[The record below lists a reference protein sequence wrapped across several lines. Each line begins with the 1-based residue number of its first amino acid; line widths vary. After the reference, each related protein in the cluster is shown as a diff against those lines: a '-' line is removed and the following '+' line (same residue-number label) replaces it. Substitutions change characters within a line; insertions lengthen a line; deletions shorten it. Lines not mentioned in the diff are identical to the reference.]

1 MVFFLLIKVAKYTI
15 MFIGDIMDKE
25 VILPN
30 HVGIIMDGNG
40 RWAKKRGLKRS
51 FGHKA
56 GADNLE
62 KLLKHIF
69 NLGIKYVSV
78 YAFSTENFNRDEDE
92 VNYLMD
98 LFVKYFTK
106 KKKVFIKEQLK
117 VVFSGSRDRLRDD
130 VIKGIEEIQDSTK
143 DFDRGVFNICLNY
156 GGRLEIVDAIK
167 EISTKVK
174 KGELDIDSINE
185 KLVSHYMYQDL
196 PDLDF
201 VIRTSGEQRISNF
214 MLWQSSYAEYYFPEV
229 LFPDFNSKE
238 FDKALEEFSK
248 RNRRFGGV

>member
-1 MVFFLLIKVAKYTI
+1 MNDNY
-15 MFIGDIMDKE
+15 
-25 VILPN
+25 ILPK

-56 GADNLE
+56 GANNLE

-69 NLGIKYVSV
+69 NIGIKYVSV
-78 YAFSTENFNRDEDE
+78 YAFSTENFKRSEDE

-106 KKKVFIKEQLK
+106 KKKIFVKEELK
-117 VVFSGSRDRLRDD
+117 VIFSGSKDNLRED
-130 VIKGIEEIQDSTK
+130 VIKGINEIELATK
-143 DFDRGVFNICLNY
+143 DLTKGTFNICLNY
-156 GGRLEIVDAIK
+156 GGRTEIVDAIK
-167 EISTKVK
+167 KINKDIIHNKISVDDVS
-174 KGELDIDSINE
+174 EE
-185 KLVSHYMYQDL
+185 LVSHYMYQDL

-214 MLWQSSYAEYYFPEV
+214 MLWQGSYAEYYFPSV
-229 LFPDFNSKE
+229 LFPDFNEEE
-238 FDKALEEFSK
+238 FDKALEEFNK

>member
-1 MVFFLLIKVAKYTI
+1 MNDKLLPKHI
-15 MFIGDIMDKE
+15 
-25 VILPN
+25 
-30 HVGIIMDGNG
+30 GIIMDGNG

-51 FGHKA
+51 FGHKK

-62 KLLKHIF
+62 RLLKHIF

-78 YAFSTENFNRDEDE
+78 YAFSTENFNRDPEE

-106 KKKVFIKEQLK
+106 KKKIFVDEQLK
-117 VVFSGSRDRLRDD
+117 VVFSGSKNKLRDD
-130 VIKGIEEIQDSTK
+130 VISGMKELEDATK

-167 EISTKVK
+167 TISKEVVDGK
-174 KGELDIDSINE
+174 LNIDDINE
-185 KLVSHYMYQDL
+185 ELVSHYMYKDL

-214 MLWQSSYAEYYFPEV
+214 MLWQSSYAEYYFPDT
-229 LFPDFNSKE
+229 LFPDFNAKE
-238 FDKALEEFSK
+238 FDKALEEYSK
-248 RNRRFGGV
+248 RNRRFGGA